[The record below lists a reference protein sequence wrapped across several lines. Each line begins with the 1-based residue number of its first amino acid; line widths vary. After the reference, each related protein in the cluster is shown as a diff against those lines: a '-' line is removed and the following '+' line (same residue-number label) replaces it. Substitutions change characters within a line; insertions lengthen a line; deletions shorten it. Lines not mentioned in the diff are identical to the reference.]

1 MKKITTILLI
11 ACVTIHN
18 YSSCMLSKQ
27 SNVMQKMTLPKK
39 SYYPIKQIHV
49 FLTTPT
55 LETELDTRYT
65 RNKNRIADT
74 QNKTLTDYLSA
85 QNKSIERF
93 YHTEITCNNN
103 EVLKQYYLN
112 DINRIEQYL
121 VDLKNNPK
129 PAE

>member
-1 MKKITTILLI
+1 
-11 ACVTIHN
+11 
-18 YSSCMLSKQ
+18 MLSKQ
-27 SNVMQKMTLPKK
+27 SNAMQKMTLPKK
-39 SYYPIKQIHV
+39 SLPHIKQIHV

-74 QNKTLTDYLSA
+74 HNKTLTDYLSA

-103 EVLKQYYLN
+103 EVLKQYHLN
-112 DINRIEQYL
+112 NINRIEQCL
-121 VDLKNNPK
+121 VDLKNSPK